1 MKSTI
6 PALAI
11 LASVSGLGIA
21 QPLSSIDLSGAEFFD
36 GPGDSSNT
44 ILSVFIGASFSLTHI
59 EWNLNLTTFTD
70 PNSSTPSWASD
81 ANINFNGLLNLQVSD
96 TTGGVVNE
104 NNVGSADVSITIG
117 PDGMLRMELW
127 ESFDD
132 SPDNAD
138 AALAE
143 GSWIRIN
150 YLPAPGPIAAFGVG
164 GLFITRRRR

>member
-36 GPGDSSNT
+36 GLGDSSNT
-44 ILSVFIGASFSLTHI
+44 IISVFIGASFSLTHI

-70 PNSSTPSWASD
+70 PNASFPSWASE
-81 ANINFNGLLNLQVSD
+81 ANIDFNGLLNLQVSD
-96 TTGGVVNE
+96 TAAGVVNE
-104 NNVGSADVSITIG
+104 VNAGSADVDLTLG
-117 PDGMLRMELW
+117 ADGILRMEFW

-138 AALAE
+138 AALGE
-143 GSWIRIN
+143 GSWILIN

-164 GLFITRRRR
+164 GLFVTGRRR